1 MQTAAVRLESLI
13 HDHSLE
19 GTTEECRP
27 RYAHLE
33 SVSSSSSAGGGRLDS
48 NSLDLTRLARG
59 GPPRNC
65 PDQLGR
71 APPNICKSRRF
82 SSLARFVW
90 CFEVAGGT
98 GKFPQVGGL
107 LPLLGIF
114 GVQGGTEGLPEVPFD
129 VQWSTPFSL
138 WCHVK
143 NGI

>member
-90 CFEVAGGT
+90 CFEVAGGGT

-107 LPLLGIF
+107 LLPLLGIF
-114 GVQGGTEGLPEVPFD
+114 GGQEGTEGLLEVLFD
-129 VQWSTPFSL
+129 VPWHILLSL
-138 WCHVK
+138 
-143 NGI
+143 